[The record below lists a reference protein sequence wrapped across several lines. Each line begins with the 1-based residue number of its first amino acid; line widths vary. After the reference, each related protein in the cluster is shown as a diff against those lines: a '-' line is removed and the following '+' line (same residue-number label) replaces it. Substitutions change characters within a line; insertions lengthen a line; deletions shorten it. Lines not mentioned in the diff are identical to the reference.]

1 MKHPRARNVPSASD
15 ATQTNLIESNPSHLF
30 SPGSQVY
37 AKRNDSL
44 LAPDAPCRA
53 LPPVRSWRGGDGDCP
68 QPNGPGEAI
77 RTRSRQWLPI
87 FERICTL
94 LSSSPFQRK
103 LMHRTLTA
111 GVAMHVLDRT
121 NGEKLLFSEEEIATL
136 SLDKPNAA

>member
-1 MKHPRARNVPSASD
+1 MPNETTRYSLQMCPVELCNQSD
-15 ATQTNLIESNPSHLF
+15 LGVAEMEI
-30 SPGSQVY
+30 V
-37 AKRNDSL
+37 A
-44 LAPDAPCRA
+44 
-53 LPPVRSWRGGDGDCP
+53 

-121 NGEKLLFSEEEIATL
+121 NGEKLLFSEEEIAAL
-136 SLDKPNAA
+136 AFDKPNAA